1 MKKRV
6 AAPFSTK
13 IQKMTVLG
21 PQFSLKTNFLVD
33 LGIPWGTQKSSP
45 KVGSEWPN
53 TLLEPIWDH
62 FGLQITFF
70 SILAPIMGA
79 PGPHFRSLRASI

>member
-6 AAPFSTK
+6 AAPFSTQ

-21 PQFSLKTNFLVD
+21 PQFSLKINSLVD
-33 LGIPWGTQKSSP
+33 LGVPWGTQKSSP
-45 KVGSEWPN
+45 KVGQQWPN

-70 SILAPIMGA
+70 SILASIMGA